1 MTATPHLLS
10 VVVPISHDRPDL
22 EALHTTYRQALW
34 APERALQFIYVVDGP
49 LEAALASL
57 RTLKRRG
64 EPIEILHHAHSFG
77 EAAALTTGFRHAK
90 GERILT
96 LSEEITVKPHE
107 LGKLLAAAENDDVV
121 IARRMP
127 PDGRAPG
134 KQRKFEYAAN
144 LLFGRR
150 FNDLR
155 ASVRVIRRAVA
166 DEITLYGHQHYF
178 LPLIAE
184 THGFT
189 VREIEVDAARSQER
203 SISGPN
209 ISLALDLITAFF
221 LIRFIKRPFRFFG
234 GFGFTVLAIGG
245 LVTTYLV
252 FARLFLGEALV
263 DRPALILSSLMIVL
277 GIQIISVGLIGEI
290 ITFSFTREHKDY
302 KVERIVD

>member
-1 MTATPHLLS
+1 MTTENLLS
-10 VVVPISHDRPDL
+10 VVVPIKRDKPDF
-22 EALHTTYRQALW
+22 EPLHTAYRRALD
-34 APERALQFIYVVDGP
+34 APGRQLQFIYVVDGP

-96 LSEEITVKPHE
+96 LSEEITVKPAE
-107 LGKLLAAAENDDVV
+107 LGKLLAAAADDDVV
-121 IARRMP
+121 IARRML

-134 KQRKFEYAAN
+134 RQGKFEYAAN
-144 LLFGRR
+144 LLFARR

-155 ASVRVIRRAVA
+155 SSTQVIRQAVA
-166 DEITLYGHQHYF
+166 DEITLYGHQHFF

-184 THGFT
+184 SHGFT
-189 VREIEVDAARSQER
+189 VKEVEVDAELNRPT
-203 SISGPN
+203 GGVN
-209 ISLALDLITAFF
+209 LSLVLDLITAFF

-234 GFGFTVLAIGG
+234 GFGFAVLAIGG
-245 LVTTYLV
+245 LVTAWLV

-263 DRPALILSSLMIVL
+263 DRPVLILSSLMIVL
-277 GIQIISVGLIGEI
+277 GIQIISVGLIGEM
-290 ITFSFTREHKDY
+290 ITFSFTKEHKDY